1 MTGIWFQ
8 RAALFAGLAAACAAQ
23 DVVTAV
29 KGTVTK
35 LDSAG
40 KTVTVK
46 TEDGAEHTVH
56 MVDRTSVHGAESVA
70 KAAGKDT
77 KETYYGL
84 RKGSKVVLHY
94 SKRGSDETAEE
105 IDYIGKNGLKATEG
119 TVAKVDRDG
128 KTITVKTAKGAE
140 ETYRIADKA
149 TVDAAKDIGQAAE
162 KTGKVTVYYSEE
174 GGRKVAHFFEKV
186 F

>member
-1 MTGIWFQ
+1 MSGTLYVRI
-8 RAALFAGLAAACAAQ
+8 AILAAMVGACAAQ

-35 LDSAG
+35 VDAAG

-46 TEDGAEHTVH
+46 AADGTEHMVH
-56 MVDRTSVHGAESVA
+56 VVDRTVVHGAENA
-70 KAAGKDT
+70 TKDVT

-94 SKRGSDETAEE
+94 SKRGTEETAEE
-105 IDYIGKNGLKATEG
+105 LDDIGKGGLKAAEG
-119 TVAKVDRDG
+119 TVTKIDRDA

-140 ETYRIADKA
+140 ETYRIADHA
-149 TVDAAKDIGQAAE
+149 SVDAGKDIGQGAE
-162 KTGKVTVYYSEE
+162 KAGKVTVYYTDQA
-174 GGRKVAHFFEKV
+174 GRKVAHFFEKA